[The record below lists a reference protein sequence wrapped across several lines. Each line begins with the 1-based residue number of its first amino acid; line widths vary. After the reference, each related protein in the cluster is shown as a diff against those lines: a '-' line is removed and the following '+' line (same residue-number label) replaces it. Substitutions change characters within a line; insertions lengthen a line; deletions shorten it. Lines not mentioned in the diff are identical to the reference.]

1 MPEFLKTFTTRIVWK
16 GANMTY
22 KEWAEEYFESAR
34 NLKSQISELKEEM
47 KTVTADKLAELT
59 NRINIMTT
67 MYYECMDTARL
78 LARRKGEC

>member
-1 MPEFLKTFTTRIVWK
+1 MPDFLNKMTTRNVWK
-16 GANMTY
+16 GAKMTY
-22 KEWAEEYFESAR
+22 KEWADEYFESAG
-34 NLKSQISELKEEM
+34 NLKKQISELKEEM
-47 KTVTADKLAELT
+47 KSVSYDKIAELT